1 MKYLLLRFLLV
12 WFVVAGPIN
21 GQDGVGRS
29 DFNVADR
36 LAILEVLG
44 TYANELDNFNVD
56 AWIAQFTEDAVFVG
70 VDSGRRIEADRNVF
84 ERIFRERFRVF
95 KDNGDQR
102 RHIQSNVQFAAQT
115 RDAAK
120 VQYNAAV
127 FTTNR
132 YGPVQVALTIHC
144 ETWLVKR
151 NGVWKIA
158 RQLNRN
164 DTRLFSEEEL
174 QRFGAI
180 QGVQVSDDEDELERA
195 R

>member
-1 MKYLLLRFLLV
+1 VSK
-12 WFVVAGPIN
+12 
-21 GQDGVGRS
+21 S
-29 DFNVADR
+29 
-36 LAILEVLG
+36 
-44 TYANELDNFNVD
+44 
-56 AWIAQFTEDAVFVG
+56 WIAQFTEDAVFIAI
-70 VDSGRRIEADRNVF
+70 DSGRRIEADRNAF
-84 ERIFRERFRVF
+84 ERFFRERFRVF
-95 KDNGDQR
+95 KDNGDRR
-102 RHIQSNVQFAAQT
+102 RHIQSNVQFATLT

-132 YGPVQVALTIHC
+132 YGPAQVALTIPC

-158 RQLNRN
+158 RQLNRHE
-164 DTRLFSEEEL
+164 TKLFSEEEL

-180 QGVQVSDDEDELERA
+180 QGVQVSDDEDALESA